1 MKGYGESMKINRKH
15 HRKVAILETTTN
27 PLKIKGFTLHP
38 LLTTPPHP
46 VVRGGGQEWV

>member
-1 MKGYGESMKINRKH
+1 MKSIVIDRKH
-15 HRKVAILETTTN
+15 HRKVGAWDTTTN

-46 VVRGGGQEWV
+46 SVRGGGQEWV

>member
-1 MKGYGESMKINRKH
+1 MKGARHNQGKRVLI
-15 HRKVAILETTTN
+15 KVLSIDFFTTTN

-46 VVRGGGQEWV
+46 AVRGGGQEWV